1 MLICD
6 KLKLSCI
13 CCLQC
18 HSISLIDE
26 GSLSALKFTTDPF
39 HLRFYSVS
47 ALMFPIYISLP
58 MASGTFLCASQM
70 KRKPSGVN
78 IHLCYQLY
86 HSFLYSSSFFLLLWV
101 HLPCIKTTGFSRL
114 PSTPQ
119 EQFLHRNGTLFNFAY
134 FLYQTRYDYFDIDAI
149 HLARI
154 QVFQ

>member
-1 MLICD
+1 
-6 KLKLSCI
+6 
-13 CCLQC
+13 
-18 HSISLIDE
+18 
-26 GSLSALKFTTDPF
+26 
-39 HLRFYSVS
+39 
-47 ALMFPIYISLP
+47 

-134 FLYQTRYDYFDIDAI
+134 FLYQTRYDYFGDDSIKCAGRKALQHRKAVSVDDLPSGLIA
-149 HLARI
+149 HGHPLPSFFEYVVDSVPVRASVQKR
-154 QVFQ
+154 